1 MWSIHECEIYVFM
14 SMKFIYEDY
23 YDDVSAILFISVS
36 YSCGIQPTKCFLLHY
51 FIIHIKIN
59 FNITSQEKMKPLGH
73 KVSEQVHRDGF

>member
-36 YSCGIQPTKCFLLHY
+36 YSYGI
-51 FIIHIKIN
+51 
-59 FNITSQEKMKPLGH
+59 
-73 KVSEQVHRDGF
+73 